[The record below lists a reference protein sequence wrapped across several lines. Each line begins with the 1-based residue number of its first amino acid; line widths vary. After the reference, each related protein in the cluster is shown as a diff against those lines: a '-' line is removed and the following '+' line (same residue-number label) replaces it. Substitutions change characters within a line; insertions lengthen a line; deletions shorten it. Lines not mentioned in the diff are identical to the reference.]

1 MARRSPFLTE
11 PLADLMTETAMN
23 QRPAPTTFQPAAQE
37 LAVLHGLTP
46 AGLQS
51 IATLKARR
59 WLVLALNLTTLAG
72 LLYGVSLVL
81 GAGGW
86 TAADIVI
93 FVALLFGAPWSV
105 LGFWNAVIGLWLL
118 HGADDG
124 LEQVAPFASDGAAR
138 APIAIRTAILMTLR
152 NEDPA
157 RAFARLRVVK
167 HSLDATSEGAW
178 FDYFVLSDTNDP
190 AVAASEEKLAAEWA
204 REIGE
209 PDRFIYRRRTDN
221 AGFKAGNVRDF
232 CERWG
237 DVYDV
242 MLPLDADSVMSG
254 EAIVTLTRM
263 MQAHPRIGI
272 LQSLVVGM
280 PSRSAFARIFQF
292 GMRHGMRPYT
302 MGSAWWI
309 GDCGPFWGHNACVR
323 IAPFRET
330 CHLPMLPGTGP
341 LSGAVMSHDQVEAT
355 LMRRAGYE
363 VRVLP
368 VEMESWEE
376 NPPTMLDFAKRDQR
390 WCLGNLQY
398 LRLLDLPGLQ
408 PMSRFQLVW
417 AVLMFL
423 GLPAWTLMI
432 ALLPLKVVEDAG
444 IAGYPA
450 GLAATLY
457 VLFLAMYLSPKLAG
471 FADILLTKGGVRR
484 YGGLARFLASSV
496 IEVVF
501 AFLQGAVS
509 TFRTT
514 LFMLGL
520 AFGKARIGWNG
531 QARDAHALSLA
542 TAFAGLWPHL
552 LFGAYVLG
560 TLAVLSPTVLL
571 WSLPLTAGY
580 VLAIPFA
587 MLTALPGLGD
597 WFARS
602 GLCGI
607 PEDFDPPAEL
617 VAIQA
622 GAIQVEP
629 RR

>member
-1 MARRSPFLTE
+1 
-11 PLADLMTETAMN
+11 MN

-37 LAVLHGLTP
+37 AGDALPGLTP
-46 AGLQS
+46 AGLQT
-51 IATLKARR
+51 IGVLRARR
-59 WLVLALNLTTLAG
+59 LLVLVLNLVTLAG
-72 LLYGVSLVL
+72 LLFGVSRVL

-86 TAADIVI
+86 TLADMVI
-93 FVALLFGAPWSV
+93 FVAFLFGAPWTV
-105 LGFWNAVIGLWLL
+105 LGFWNAAIGLWLL
-118 HGADDG
+118 HGVEDG
-124 LEQVAPFASDGAAR
+124 REQVAPFAADGDVATPLAV
-138 APIAIRTAILMTLR
+138 RTAVLMTLR

-157 RAFARLRVVK
+157 RAFRRLRVVK
-167 HSLDATSEGAW
+167 QSLDATGQGGW
-178 FDYFVLSDTNDP
+178 YDYFVLSDSNDP
-190 AVAASEEKLAAEWA
+190 RVAAAEEALAEGWASEL
-204 REIGE
+204 GE
-209 PDRFIYRRRTDN
+209 SGRVTYRRRTDN
-221 AGFKAGNVRDF
+221 AGFKAGNVREF

-237 DVYDV
+237 DRYEL

-254 EAIVTLTRM
+254 EAIVRLTRM
-263 MQAHPRIGI
+263 MQAHPRLGI

-309 GDCGPFWGHNACVR
+309 GECGPFWGHNAMVR
-323 IAPFRET
+323 IAPFRDE
-330 CHLPMLPGTGP
+330 CHLPVLPGGP
-341 LSGAVMSHDQVEAT
+341 PLGGAVMSHDQVEAT

-368 VEMESWEE
+368 EEMGSWEE
-376 NPPTMLDFAKRDQR
+376 NPPTMLEFAKRDLR

-398 LRLLDLPGLQ
+398 LKLLDLPGLK

-417 AVLMFL
+417 AILMFL

-432 ALLPLKVVEDAG
+432 ALLPWKVLEDG
-444 IAGYPA
+444 NIAGYPA
-450 GLAATLY
+450 GLAAFLY
-457 VLFLAMYLSPKLAG
+457 VMFFTMYLSPKLAG
-471 FADILLTKGGVRR
+471 FADILLTRGGTKR
-484 YGGLARFLASSV
+484 YGGTGRFIASSL
-496 IEVVF
+496 IEIIF

-514 LFMLGL
+514 LFMIGI
-520 AFGKARIGWNG
+520 AFGRAKIGWNG
-531 QARDAHALSLA
+531 QSRDAHALSFA

-552 LFGAYVLG
+552 LFGLYIFV
-560 TLAVLSPTVLL
+560 TLAILSPAVLL

-587 MLTALPGLGD
+587 MLTAAPALGE
-597 WFARS
+597 WFVAR

-607 PEDFDPPAEL
+607 PEDFDAPAELEL

-622 GAIQVEP
+622 ETHA
-629 RR
+629 